1 MKTEPPQQI
10 SLSDINMSSL
20 NPKYIALDSI
30 QTDNSHVKEFLQNFQ
45 SEYWLDHKIKIHHS
59 VKFTKSKFNRNRII
73 VVCKKDKFTNF
84 NSVLK
89 VVKKYNFPEKYI
101 DMLSSEFSTCN
112 FVIFAIEADAGVAKY
127 KIYCETYFKGFG
139 FGFKWTQ
146 SKCAITRYE
155 WFKSVD
161 NYKSLIDAS
170 GFDLYPKFL
179 ETKKITQAYSVKD
192 ENTDK
197 RGFEFEL
204 EDAYLKDV
212 SDDVLLLTDVD
223 IYDKLKDL
231 AKLPLI
237 HFSGGVESNGDKYF
251 NLYFMVL

>member
-1 MKTEPPQQI
+1 MELPQTI
-10 SLSDINMSSL
+10 SLSDIDMNSL
-20 NPKYIALDSI
+20 NPNYIALDSI
-30 QTDNSHVKEFLQNFQ
+30 RTSSPQVKEFLENFQ
-45 SEYWLDHKIKIHHS
+45 SEYWLEHKIKIHHS
-59 VKFTKSKFNRNRII
+59 VKVTKSKFNRNRII
-73 VVCKKDKFTNF
+73 VICKKDKFTNF

-89 VVKKYNFPEKYI
+89 IVKKYNFPEKYI
-101 DMLSSEFSTCN
+101 DKLSSEFSTCN
-112 FVIFAIEADAGVAKY
+112 FVIFAIEADTDVAKY

-139 FGFKWTQ
+139 FGFKWTE
-146 SKCAITRYE
+146 SKYAITRYE

-161 NYKSLIDAS
+161 NYKALIDAS
-170 GFDLYPKFL
+170 GFNLYPKFL

-192 ENTDK
+192 QNTDK

-204 EDAYLKDV
+204 KDTYLKDV

-223 IYDKLKDL
+223 ICDKLKDL
-231 AKLPLI
+231 AKFPLI

>member
-1 MKTEPPQQI
+1 
-10 SLSDINMSSL
+10 
-20 NPKYIALDSI
+20 
-30 QTDNSHVKEFLQNFQ
+30 
-45 SEYWLDHKIKIHHS
+45 
-59 VKFTKSKFNRNRII
+59 
-73 VVCKKDKFTNF
+73 
-84 NSVLK
+84 
-89 VVKKYNFPEKYI
+89 
-101 DMLSSEFSTCN
+101 
-112 FVIFAIEADAGVAKY
+112 
-127 KIYCETYFKGFG
+127 
-139 FGFKWTQ
+139 
-146 SKCAITRYE
+146 
-155 WFKSVD
+155 
-161 NYKSLIDAS
+161 LIDAS

-223 IYDKLKDL
+223 IYDKLRDL
-231 AKLPLI
+231 AILPLI